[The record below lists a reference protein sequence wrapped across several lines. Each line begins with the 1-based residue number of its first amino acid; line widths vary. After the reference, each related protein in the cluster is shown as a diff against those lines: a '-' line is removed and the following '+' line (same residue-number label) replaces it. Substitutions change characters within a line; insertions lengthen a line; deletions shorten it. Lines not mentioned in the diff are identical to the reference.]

1 MDQLSQLVGLHPK
14 CGATAQAVKKRPG
27 NSGSATL
34 RCMPSSWTVLI
45 SVHAIAA
52 SYALIFGAV
61 NLLRRTKGGSLHKV
75 VGRIWV
81 ASMYIVVLTSF
92 GIRTI
97 DGGFNWLHALSVLT
111 FCTLTAG
118 LWAVRKRNI
127 RAHRSFMTGSYF
139 GLIGAFVGVLAVP
152 SRRIPQLA
160 IHELPLLGLLILVLL
175 GTAALTILGLARLR
189 KAQRPLSVR

>member
-1 MDQLSQLVGLHPK
+1 
-14 CGATAQAVKKRPG
+14 
-27 NSGSATL
+27 
-34 RCMPSSWTVLI
+34 MPSSWTVLI
-45 SVHAIAA
+45 SLHAIAA
-52 SYALIFGAV
+52 SYALIVGAV
-61 NLLRRTKGGSLHKV
+61 NLLRRSKGGSVHRT

-81 ASMYIVVLTSF
+81 VAMYVVVLTSF

-118 LWAVRKRNI
+118 LWAIRKRNI

-160 IHELPLLGLLILVLL
+160 IHELPLLALLILVLL
-175 GTAALTILGLARLR
+175 GTAALTIIGIAQLR
-189 KAQRPLSVR
+189 KNQAVPAPGS

>member
-1 MDQLSQLVGLHPK
+1 
-14 CGATAQAVKKRPG
+14 
-27 NSGSATL
+27 
-34 RCMPSSWTVLI
+34 MPSSWTVLI

-118 LWAVRKRNI
+118 LWTVRKGNI

-175 GTAALTILGLARLR
+175 GTAALTILGLTQLR
-189 KAQRPLSVR
+189 QERRPLSVR

>member
-1 MDQLSQLVGLHPK
+1 
-14 CGATAQAVKKRPG
+14 
-27 NSGSATL
+27 
-34 RCMPSSWTVLI
+34 MPSSWTVLI
-45 SVHAIAA
+45 AVHAVAA

-61 NLLRRTKGGSLHKV
+61 NLLRRTKGGSLHRI

-81 ASMYIVVLTSF
+81 VAMYIVVLTSF

-97 DGGFNWLHALSVLT
+97 DGGFNWLHALSALT
-111 FCTLTAG
+111 FGTLTAG
-118 LWAVRKRNI
+118 LWAVRTGNI

-175 GTAALTILGLARLR
+175 GTAAMTVLGLARLR
-189 KAQRPLSVR
+189 KAQRPLGAG

>member
-1 MDQLSQLVGLHPK
+1 
-14 CGATAQAVKKRPG
+14 
-27 NSGSATL
+27 
-34 RCMPSSWTVLI
+34 MPSSWTVLI
-45 SVHAIAA
+45 AVHAVAA

-61 NLLRRTKGGSLHKV
+61 NLLRRTKGGSLHRI

-81 ASMYIVVLTSF
+81 VAMYIVVLTSF

-97 DGGFNWLHALSVLT
+97 DGGFNWLHALSALT
-111 FCTLTAG
+111 FGTLTAG
-118 LWAVRKRNI
+118 LWAVRTGNI

-160 IHELPLLGLLILVLL
+160 IHELPLLGLLIMVLL
-175 GTAALTILGLARLR
+175 GTAAMTVLGLARLR
-189 KAQRPLSVR
+189 KAQRPLGAG

>member
-1 MDQLSQLVGLHPK
+1 
-14 CGATAQAVKKRPG
+14 
-27 NSGSATL
+27 
-34 RCMPSSWTVLI
+34 MPSSWTVLI
-45 SVHAIAA
+45 AVHAVAA

-61 NLLRRTKGGSLHKV
+61 NLLRRTKGGSLHRI

-81 ASMYIVVLTSF
+81 VAMYIVVLTSF

-97 DGGFNWLHALSVLT
+97 DGGFNWLHALSALT
-111 FCTLTAG
+111 FGTLTAG
-118 LWAVRKRNI
+118 LWAVRTGNT

-175 GTAALTILGLARLR
+175 GTAAMTVLGLARLR
-189 KAQRPLSVR
+189 KAQRPLGAG

>member
-1 MDQLSQLVGLHPK
+1 
-14 CGATAQAVKKRPG
+14 
-27 NSGSATL
+27 
-34 RCMPSSWTVLI
+34 MPSSWTVLI
-45 SVHAIAA
+45 TLHAIAA
-52 SYALIFGAV
+52 SYSLIFGAV
-61 NLLRRTKGGSLHKV
+61 NLLRRTKGGRVHQI

-81 ASMYIVVLTSF
+81 ASMYVVVLTSF

-111 FCTLTAG
+111 FCTLSAG
-118 LWAVRKRNI
+118 LWAIRRRNI

-175 GTAALTILGLARLR
+175 GTAALTIIGIDQLR
-189 KAQRPLSVR
+189 KAQTVPIAR

>member
-1 MDQLSQLVGLHPK
+1 
-14 CGATAQAVKKRPG
+14 
-27 NSGSATL
+27 
-34 RCMPSSWTVLI
+34 MPSPWTILI
-45 SVHAIAA
+45 SLHAIAA

-61 NLLRRTKGGSLHKV
+61 NLLRRTKGDSVHRT

-81 ASMYIVVLTSF
+81 VAMYVVVLTSF

-97 DGGFNWLHALSVLT
+97 DGGFNWLHALSALT

-118 LWAVRKRNI
+118 LWAIWKRNI
-127 RAHRSFMTGSYF
+127 RAHRGFMTGSYF
-139 GLIGAFVGVLAVP
+139 GLLGAFVGVLAVP

-175 GTAALTILGLARLR
+175 GTAAMTIFGIAQLR
-189 KAQRPLSVR
+189 KTRTISSAR

>member
-1 MDQLSQLVGLHPK
+1 MTTPPSLQRAPIS
-14 CGATAQAVKKRPG
+14 AAQILRPAVRKEAELLR
-27 NSGSATL
+27 SVTL
-34 RCMPSSWTVLI
+34 RSMPSSWTVLI
-45 SVHAIAA
+45 SLHAIAA

-61 NLLRRTKGGSLHKV
+61 NLLRRTKGGSVHKI

-81 ASMYIVVLTSF
+81 VSMYVVVLTSF

-118 LWAVRKRNI
+118 LWVVRKRNI
-127 RAHRSFMTGSYF
+127 SAHRSFMAGSYF

-152 SRRIPQLA
+152 TRRIPQLA
-160 IHELPLLGLLILVLL
+160 IYDLPLLGLLVLVLL
-175 GTAALTILGLARLR
+175 GTAALTILGVAQLKARPSPR
-189 KAQRPLSVR
+189 AR

>member
-1 MDQLSQLVGLHPK
+1 
-14 CGATAQAVKKRPG
+14 
-27 NSGSATL
+27 
-34 RCMPSSWTVLI
+34 MPSSWTVLI
-45 SVHAIAA
+45 AVHAVAA

-61 NLLRRTKGGSLHKV
+61 NLLRRTKSGSLHRI

-81 ASMYIVVLTSF
+81 VAMYIVVLTSF

-97 DGGFNWLHALSVLT
+97 DGGFNWLHALSALT

-118 LWAVRKRNI
+118 LWAVRTGNI

-160 IHELPLLGLLILVLL
+160 FHELPLLGLLILVLL
-175 GTAALTILGLARLR
+175 GTAAMTVLGLARLR
-189 KAQRPLSVR
+189 KAQRPLGAG

>member
-1 MDQLSQLVGLHPK
+1 MH
-14 CGATAQAVKKRPG
+14 AV
-27 NSGSATL
+27 
-34 RCMPSSWTVLI
+34 
-45 SVHAIAA
+45 AA

-61 NLLRRTKGGSLHKV
+61 NLLRRTKGGSLHRI

-81 ASMYIVVLTSF
+81 VAMYIVVLTSF

-97 DGGFNWLHALSVLT
+97 DGGFNWLHALSALT
-111 FCTLTAG
+111 FGTLTAG
-118 LWAVRKRNI
+118 LWAVRTGNI

-175 GTAALTILGLARLR
+175 GTAAMTVLGLARLR
-189 KAQRPLSVR
+189 KAQRPLGAG